1 MKRQFKIVMGVL
13 VSMSMMAC
21 ISTRGNSRQVTRV
34 SADSQTDLSGNWND
48 TDARMVSDAL
58 LRDCFASA
66 WIQNFVQEEG
76 RKPAIRVR
84 SIVNKTDEHIDSQV
98 FIKNI
103 ERAVINSGKARVLA
117 QKGAELGAVEEE
129 QDRAVSGRLSDD
141 SSVSVGNETGA
152 DYVVSVR
159 VTSILDQVRGKQAKL
174 YKVNMEMLHSST
186 GEKVWIGDHEIK
198 KLVSQSRVRW

>member
-1 MKRQFKIVMGVL
+1 MKRKIKIVLGVFL
-13 VSMSMMAC
+13 SMSMMAC
-21 ISTRGNSRQVTRV
+21 ITTRGSSRQVERV

-141 SSVSVGNETGA
+141 SSVRVGNETGA

-159 VTSILDQVRGKQAKL
+159 ITSILDQIRGKQAKL

-198 KLVSQSRVRW
+198 KVVSQSRVRW

>member
-66 WIQNFVQEEG
+66 WIQNFVEEEG